1 MREVREETGVEGR
14 LVEKLGDVRYTY
26 TATWEPV
33 KGERIFKVVSF
44 FLLTAGRGRIGE
56 IDDAMR
62 IEVDEARWL
71 PLDEAPRLL
80 THKGEREMAAR
91 AIEKLRPMIGRAV
104 NVADYLEAAREKVAP
119 ELWCYFEGGAGDEV
133 TLRGNVAAYERWQ
146 LRPRM
151 LVDVSG
157 VTTATTLLGTEVAS
171 PLGIAPFA
179 MQGLLDPDGELATAR
194 AAAAAGAL
202 MCVSTLTTRTHAAIR
217 EAAGDGPRWFQLY
230 VLKDRSRTLD
240 HMHEAR
246 EAGYSALVLTVDAPY
261 IGRRERDLRLGF
273 QNPPPDLDLPYANLF
288 EMTPELTWRDL
299 EWIRAEMPLPIVLKG
314 ILTREDAELA
324 VEHGADAVWVS
335 NHGGRQLDGVAA
347 GLEALPEVAEAV
359 AGRCEVYVDGGIRR
373 GTDVLKALALGADAA
388 FAARAFACALA
399 VDGEAGVA
407 HALSLLQ
414 DEIALGLGL
423 LGCTSPE
430 QVTRAHVQPAVA

>member
-1 MREVREETGVEGR
+1 
-14 LVEKLGDVRYTY
+14 
-26 TATWEPV
+26 
-33 KGERIFKVVSF
+33 
-44 FLLTAGRGRIGE
+44 
-56 IDDAMR
+56 
-62 IEVDEARWL
+62 
-71 PLDEAPRLL
+71 
-80 THKGEREMAAR
+80 
-91 AIEKLRPMIGRAV
+91 MIGRV
-104 NVADYLEAAREKVAP
+104 NIADYLEAARAKVAADT
-119 ELWCYFEGGAGDEV
+119 WCYFEGGAGDEV

-157 VTTATTLLGTEVAS
+157 VTAATTLLGTTVAS

-179 MQGLLDPDGELATAR
+179 MQRLLDPEGELATAH
-194 AAAAAGAL
+194 AAAAAGVL
-202 MCVSTLTTRTHAAIR
+202 ICVSTLTTRTHAEIAA
-217 EAAGDGPRWFQLY
+217 AAGDGPRWFQLY

-246 EAGYSALVLTVDAPY
+246 EAGYSALVLTVDAPF

-273 QNPPPDLDLPYANLF
+273 QNPPPDLHLPYANLF

-314 ILTREDAELA
+314 ILTREDATLA

-347 GLEALPEVAEAV
+347 GLEALPEVADAV

-388 FAARAFACALA
+388 FAARAFAGALA
-399 VDGEAGVA
+399 ADGEAGVA
-407 HALSLLQ
+407 YALSLL
-414 DEIALGLGL
+414 DAEIVLGLGL
-423 LGCTSPE
+423 LGCTRPE
-430 QVTRAHVQPAVA
+430 FVTRAHVQRTPS